1 MLVIVSLANVPILD
15 PRSRTTMAT
24 LKDIVRTTF
33 RMRVKRRLDSSGAV
47 PEVGARIVLN
57 GMRMQV
63 VSPLNEETWQWLQLQ
78 GWRESRFRNDRRSY
92 IEIPKEAFERLR
104 MSGSKQRERVH
115 RRIVDLAAR
124 KLAA

>member
-24 LKDIVRTTF
+24 LKDIVPTTF
-33 RMRVKRRLDSSGAV
+33 RVRV
-47 PEVGARIVLN
+47 
-57 GMRMQV
+57 
-63 VSPLNEETWQWLQLQ
+63 
-78 GWRESRFRNDRRSY
+78 
-92 IEIPKEAFERLR
+92 ERLR